1 MLAANDRA
9 RRNFA
14 KFLKENHLS
23 GRAISRAAGLSS
35 SAASQFIQGNSRSPK
50 IETLK
55 ALAKGAGDILQRS
68 VSLGEILGEKDQ
80 PDRSA
85 KPADAP
91 ETPIAHYVGA
101 GDEVNLYDD
110 AGSGMAIDY
119 TPSPPGFERSRGA
132 AAVVRGDSMRPI
144 FDAGDL
150 LFFRPPRPPPAAH
163 DLPERAVI
171 VQVRGK
177 LFVKKLLPGTKPGRF
192 HLLSINPLTP
202 VMQDQPVQ
210 SYAFI
215 EWVKPKVL

>member
-1 MLAANDRA
+1 MALDTPAKRIKWAREHGSSFSKATEAAKELGWTVSTYLGHENGDRNPSRDAAKKYGAAYRVPWVWILEGGSLPGKDTPVA
-9 RRNFA
+9 RRA
-14 KFLKENHLS
+14 K
-23 GRAISRAAGLSS
+23 
-35 SAASQFIQGNSRSPK
+35 
-50 IETLK
+50 
-55 ALAKGAGDILQRS
+55 D
-68 VSLGEILGEKDQ
+68 DQ
-80 PDRSA
+80 
-85 KPADAP
+85 P
-91 ETPIAHYVGA
+91 ETPIAHFVGA

-119 TPSPPGFERSRGA
+119 TPSPPGFERTRGA

-215 EWVKPKVL
+215 EWVKPKVV